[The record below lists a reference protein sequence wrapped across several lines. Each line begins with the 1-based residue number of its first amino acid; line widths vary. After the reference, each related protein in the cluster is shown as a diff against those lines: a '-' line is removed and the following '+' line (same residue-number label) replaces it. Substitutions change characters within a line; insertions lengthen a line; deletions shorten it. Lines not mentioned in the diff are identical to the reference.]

1 MQPDIAG
8 KKQEAA
14 MKTQHKFQR
23 RQMLKLTGA
32 AAAGSML
39 TGSDSIA
46 ARPAS
51 GEESPVY
58 SVVRPTGDVVHP
70 MITQAP
76 RLDTLEGKTICM
88 TSNQGFKAHV
98 TFPIIEDL
106 LRQDYPNLKI
116 IPPEDMPRAVK
127 PPAEGASDP
136 ATDAMVTA
144 LRDKG
149 CQAVISGNGG

>member
-1 MQPDIAG
+1 
-8 KKQEAA
+8 
-14 MKTQHKFQR
+14 MKTRPKFKR

-32 AAAGSML
+32 AAAGSVF
-39 TGSDSIA
+39 TGCDSVA
-46 ARPAS
+46 VRPTS
-51 GEESPVY
+51 GEESPMY

-70 MITQAP
+70 MITQAS
-76 RLDTLEGKTICM
+76 RLDTLDGKTICM

-98 TFPIIEDL
+98 TFPVIEDL
-106 LRQDYPNLKI
+106 LRQKYPNLKI

-127 PPAEGASDP
+127 PPAEGATDP

-144 LRDKG
+144 LKEKG

>member
-1 MQPDIAG
+1 
-8 KKQEAA
+8 
-14 MKTQHKFQR
+14 MKTQRMFKR

-32 AAAGSML
+32 AAAGSVI
-39 TGSDSIA
+39 TGSDPIA
-46 ARPAS
+46 VRPAA
-51 GEESPVY
+51 GEELPTY
-58 SVVRPTGDVVHP
+58 YVVRPTGDVVHP

-98 TFPIIEDL
+98 TFPVIEKL
-106 LRQDYPNLKI
+106 LRQKYPNLKI

-127 PPAEGASDP
+127 PPAEGAKDP
-136 ATDAMVTA
+136 DTDAMTAA
-144 LRDKG
+144 LRQRG

>member
-1 MQPDIAG
+1 MKSQP
-8 KKQEAA
+8 KLK
-14 MKTQHKFQR
+14 R

-32 AAAGSML
+32 AAGSVL
-39 TGSDSIA
+39 TGSDPVA
-46 ARPAS
+46 ARPFA
-51 GEESPVY
+51 GEESPTY

-76 RLDTLEGKTICM
+76 RLDTLSGKTICM

-98 TFPIIEDL
+98 TFPVIEKL
-106 LRQDYPNLKI
+106 LRQKYPNLKI

-127 PPAEGASDP
+127 PPAEGAEDP
-136 ATDAMVTA
+136 DTDAMTA
-144 LRDKG
+144 ALKEKG

>member
-1 MQPDIAG
+1 
-8 KKQEAA
+8 
-14 MKTQHKFQR
+14 MKTQHTFQR

-32 AAAGSML
+32 AAAGSVL
-39 TGSDSIA
+39 AGSNQVT
-46 ARPAS
+46 ARPTS
-51 GEESPVY
+51 GEESPKY

-98 TFPIIEDL
+98 TFPLIEKL
-106 LRQDYPNLKI
+106 LRQKYPNLKI

-127 PPAEGASDP
+127 PPAEGAKDP
-136 ATDAMVTA
+136 DTDAMTAA
-144 LRDKG
+144 LRQRS